1 VNSDYKV
8 VVGRSKE
15 VIGPYVDANGERM
28 DRGGGTLLVAGNE
41 HWPGI
46 GHNSV
51 YSFDGRDYFVTHAYD
66 ASDAGKSKLKVLELT
81 WESGWPQ
88 IDLRMLK

>member
-1 VNSDYKV
+1 
-8 VVGRSKE
+8 
-15 VIGPYVDANGERM
+15 M
-28 DRGGGTLLVAGNE
+28 TT
-41 HWPGI
+41 PGI

-81 WESGWPQ
+81 WESGWPR